1 MKKLISFILLFLLSG
16 TYTKIYAQKLVLQN
30 NLNKDVK
37 YELKRG
43 KVMWIQTMD
52 DPLDAATKCYF
63 GSYDGVNLI
72 VKLNPK
78 DSASLR
84 IPVNHIA
91 SLYFNKF
98 DHKFF
103 VRHTIILYA
112 YINGTVIIAG
122 GFEIYGLAIITG
134 GLGLATFFKIV
145 DQIGTKKRVYM
156 PHYSQSL
163 KHRK

>member
-1 MKKLISFILLFLLSG
+1 MKKLISFVILFLLSG
-16 TYTKIYAQKLVLQN
+16 TYTCIHAQKLILQN
-30 NLNKDVK
+30 NLNKEVK

-43 KVMWIQTMD
+43 KVMWVQTLD
-52 DPLDAATKCYF
+52 DPLEAATKCYF
-63 GSYDGVNLI
+63 ESYDGINLI

-78 DSASLR
+78 DSTSLR
-84 IPVNHIA
+84 IPVSHIA

-103 VRHTIILYA
+103 VRHVVILYA
-112 YINGTVIIAG
+112 YINLAYLLADGLNLYSLTIISS
-122 GFEIYGLAIITG
+122 
-134 GLGLATFFKIV
+134 GLGLITFIKIV
-145 DQIGTKKRVYM
+145 DKIGTKQRVYM